1 MEEEIKK
8 LKRSINTVN
17 AKVSFLR
24 DGVVDLE
31 KSVKELTTDLD
42 AFIDVFVQHRE
53 DVNRRFE
60 RIEKHVG
67 L

>member
-24 DGVVDLE
+24 EGVVDLE

-42 AFIDVFVQHRE
+42 AFIEVFVQYRE
-53 DVNRRFE
+53 DVNKRFE

>member
-1 MEEEIKK
+1 MNDEIKK
-8 LKRSINTVN
+8 LRQSINTVN

-24 DGVVDLE
+24 EGVVDLE
-31 KSVKELTTDLD
+31 KSVKELTSDLD
-42 AFIDVFVQHRE
+42 AFIEVFVQYKE
-53 DVNRRFE
+53 QVDQRFE

>member
-17 AKVSFLR
+17 AKVSILR
-24 DGVVDLE
+24 EGVVDLE

-42 AFIDVFVQHRE
+42 AFIDVFVQ
-53 DVNRRFE
+53 
-60 RIEKHVG
+60 
-67 L
+67 

>member
-8 LKRSINTVN
+8 LKQSINTVN

-24 DGVVDLE
+24 EGVIDME

-42 AFIDVFVQHRE
+42 AFIEVFVQYRE
-53 DVNRRFE
+53 NVDKRFE

>member
-17 AKVSFLR
+17 AKVGFLR
-24 DGVVDLE
+24 EGVVDLE

-42 AFIDVFVQHRE
+42 AFIEVFVQYRE
-53 DVNRRFE
+53 DVNKRFD

>member
-1 MEEEIKK
+1 MNEEIKK
-8 LKRSINTVN
+8 LRQSINTVN

-24 DGVVDLE
+24 EGVVDLE
-31 KSVKELTTDLD
+31 KSVKDLTADLD
-42 AFIDVFVQHRE
+42 SFIEIFVQYKE
-53 DVNRRFE
+53 EVDKRFE

>member
-8 LKRSINTVN
+8 LKRSINAVN
-17 AKVSFLR
+17 AKVGFLR
-24 DGVVDLE
+24 EGVIDLE

-42 AFIDVFVQHRE
+42 AFIEVFVQYRE
-53 DVNRRFE
+53 DVNKRFD